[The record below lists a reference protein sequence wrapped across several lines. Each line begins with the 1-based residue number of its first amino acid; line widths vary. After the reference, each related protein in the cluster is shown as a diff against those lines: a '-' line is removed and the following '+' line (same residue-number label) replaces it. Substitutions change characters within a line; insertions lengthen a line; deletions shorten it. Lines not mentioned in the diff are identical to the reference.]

1 MFLSCFS
8 LTEKRYDPSTEQNW
22 TFYIQGCVMQSL
34 SAEVLEKKTIEC
46 CQCILYFCYKWQ
58 RLIHFV
64 KIRSSNF
71 SGNEFLVKMYKLLKN
86 STFKINIISKTTISK
101 EFNYFMQYELN
112 TTGISKRDL
121 DWPELFHQKR
131 KQAISFSRTLFCY
144 CHFDMDFIFSTYLF
158 IYMNI
163 FFLNLYYQTLKVR
176 CLILKYCWIP
186 GRMFISFSPCTWNLR
201 SIESSDF
208 EKKAWS
214 FIRPNL
220 NTLYYIKIWFWRRW
234 NLKRLHTDDKTDG
247 RTMDNRKQAQVI
259 SNTNWKLMKQH
270 CFSSC

>member
-1 MFLSCFS
+1 
-8 LTEKRYDPSTEQNW
+8 
-22 TFYIQGCVMQSL
+22 MQSL

-46 CQCILYFCYKWQ
+46 CQCILYFCYKQQ

-64 KIRSSNF
+64 KIPSSNF

-101 EFNYFMQYELN
+101 EFNYLMQYELN

-144 CHFDMDFIFSTYLF
+144 SHFDMDFIFSTYLF

-163 FFLNLYYQTLKVR
+163 FFKF
-176 CLILKYCWIP
+176 IL
-186 GRMFISFSPCTWNLR
+186 SN
-201 SIESSDF
+201 IESQM
-208 EKKAWS
+208 
-214 FIRPNL
+214 PNYDRSL
-220 NTLYYIKIWFWRRW
+220 NSTTNVYIVF
-234 NLKRLHTDDKTDG
+234 
-247 RTMDNRKQAQVI
+247 TMYMKFAINRIQR
-259 SNTNWKLMKQH
+259 
-270 CFSSC
+270 F